1 MSTSSP
7 NENSAEP
14 MFFADYSQRDFEVVN
29 YRFYELPGIPKVGF
43 RGPELSKEVLD
54 SGNYFTVFGAA
65 QSLGVYVEK
74 PYPDL
79 LAERIGLPALNLS
92 LGGIN
97 PGYFADND
105 VLLQLANGGSFVVLQ
120 VMTARTEPNDRI
132 EPIGISMVR
141 DLKTGATDIPE
152 AVWARVI
159 NEDREQLPGYIAQ
172 NLSSWHAAYTRLL
185 SRLKVPV
192 ILFYFSYKPDD
203 ERIDY
208 AAKDWEA
215 FYGSFP
221 QFVGMDDVRKVAAL
235 CTSYAECRSNRELGH
250 LILSRFTGKPVE
262 IDFSVLH
269 SSASGKFARN
279 HYYPSPQMHE
289 DAVPPLEAAIRQLGL
304 AR

>member
-1 MSTSSP
+1 MSTEPQSTP
-7 NENSAEP
+7 EP
-14 MFFADYSQRDFEVVN
+14 MFFADYSQRDFEVVD

-43 RGPELSKEVLD
+43 RGPALPPEVLD
-54 SGNYFTVFGAA
+54 SGQYFTVFGAA

-97 PGYFADND
+97 PGYFADNE
-105 VLLQLANGGSFVVLQ
+105 VLLNLANGGRFVVLQ

-141 DLKTGATDIPE
+141 DLKTGQTDIPE
-152 AVWARVI
+152 AVWARAL
-159 NEDREQLPGYIAQ
+159 EDDRDNLPGYIAQ
-172 NLSSWHAAYTRLL
+172 NLASWHAAYARLL

-192 ILFYFSYKPDD
+192 ILFYFSYKPDG

-208 AAKDWEA
+208 AASNWEA

-221 QFVGMDDVRKVAAL
+221 QFVGIDDVRTVANN
-235 CTSYAECRSNRELGH
+235 CTAYAECRSQRELGH

-289 DAVPPLEAAIRQLGL
+289 DAVPPLEAAIRRLGL
-304 AR
+304 AG